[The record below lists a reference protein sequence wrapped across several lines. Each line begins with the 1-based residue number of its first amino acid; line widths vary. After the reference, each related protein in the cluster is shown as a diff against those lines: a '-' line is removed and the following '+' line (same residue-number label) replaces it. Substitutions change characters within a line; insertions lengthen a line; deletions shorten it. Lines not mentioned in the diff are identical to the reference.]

1 MVSIYRRSSIGKT
14 GAGHDNEQKKE
25 DRHGHREER
34 NESMKSKKNRN
45 ITYMR
50 KHTHKRHKKEEIFH
64 LSFDDEPFAPTASF
78 CDATGIYGLV

>member
-1 MVSIYRRSSIGKT
+1 MERPELDMTMNK
-14 GAGHDNEQKKE
+14 EKE

-50 KHTHKRHKKEEIFH
+50 KHTHKRHKKEEFF
-64 LSFDDEPFAPTASF
+64 LP
-78 CDATGIYGLV
+78 VR